1 MLRIILVAIVALLA
15 AAGGLA
21 LVLNHYFGWK
31 GLLAFPVFLL
41 LLVLLGKLIIGR
53 IFKHFVLGLIGR
65 KAHVL
70 RKASM
75 TVHSIVPISKPAAQE
90 IEADEDEAGDDPQD
104 EPAAEEPGV
113 YYEIDVTI
121 TPRGG
126 NDATVWEPGE
136 LILTSQPIATLEGLE
151 EHEVGTTYEC
161 LLWNGSVFVEDEA
174 GKHPGEQRL
183 KLTVEIKPGTREAW
197 LQYYQE
203 KIGRLELPEWR
214 PSAAKEV

>member
-1 MLRIILVAIVALLA
+1 MGFRGDAGFLRARFDDAPQVVTDMTDPPAGEWQLGRPSRSTRCADDGIKVGQWIV
-15 AAGGLA
+15 
-21 LVLNHYFGWK
+21 
-31 GLLAFPVFLL
+31 
-41 LLVLLGKLIIGR
+41 R
-53 IFKHFVLGLIGR
+53 E
-65 KAHVL
+65 AHVL

-104 EPAAEEPGV
+104 EPATEEPRV

-121 TPRGG
+121 TPSGS
-126 NDATVWEPGE
+126 NDGAVWEPSE
-136 LILTSQPIATLEGLE
+136 LILTSQPIASLEGLE

-161 LLWNGSVFVEDEA
+161 LLWNGSVFVEDEI

-183 KLTVEIKPGTREAW
+183 KLTVDIKPGTREAW

-203 KIGRLELPEWR
+203 RIGRLELPEWR
-214 PSAAKEV
+214 SSAAKEV